1 MSSESKDPSRQSPG
15 KINLF
20 VNDETSPLE
29 AVVLGTAHDMGEPL
43 DINPVSKFHKENG
56 SYPTET
62 ELCREIATFEKVL
75 KDQGIQVYR
84 PETLKGVDQIF
95 TRDIGFVIED
105 KFVVANMLESV
116 RQIELPAI
124 QYLLDQIA
132 PENILRAPAAA
143 RVEGGDVILH
153 GDHIFVGIS
162 LRTNRA
168 GYEFL
173 RRAFPHKQ
181 VHAIPL
187 VTSDDPDEHVLH
199 LDCTFQPVGKSHAI
213 IYHEGF
219 KEKPEILHQLFPT
232 VKLIEVSLD
241 EKTRMF
247 PNIFSLAPDK
257 VVVERS
263 FTALKTA
270 LEQRGFTVFE
280 VDYTETSKL
289 SGLLRCSTLPLR
301 RTQAI
306 ESSKG

>member
-1 MSSESKDPSRQSPG
+1 MSPDSKDPSRQSPDR
-15 KINLF
+15 LSLY

-29 AVVLGTAHDMGEPL
+29 AVVLGTARDMGEPL

-56 SYPTET
+56 SYPTEAD
-62 ELCREIATFEKVL
+62 LLREIGTFERVL
-75 KDQGIQVYR
+75 KDQGIEVYR
-84 PETLKGVDQIF
+84 PEVLEGVDQIF

-124 QYLLDQIA
+124 QYLLDQIT

-168 GYEFL
+168 GYEFIK
-173 RRAFPHKQ
+173 RAFPHKQ
-181 VHAIPL
+181 VHGLPL
-187 VTSDDPDEHVLH
+187 ITSDNPDEHVLH
-199 LDCTFQPVGKSHAI
+199 LDCTFQPVGTSHAI
-213 IYHEGF
+213 IYHDGF
-219 KEKPEILHQLFPT
+219 QEKPEILHELFPSD
-232 VKLIEVSLD
+232 KLIEVTLE
-241 EKTRMF
+241 EKTSMF
-247 PNIFSLAPDK
+247 PNIFSIGPDK
-257 VVVERS
+257 VVIERS
-263 FTALKTA
+263 FEALKTA
-270 LEQRGFTVFE
+270 LETRGFTVFE

-301 RTQAI
+301 RTKTL
-306 ESSKG
+306 ENDKG

>member
-1 MSSESKDPSRQSPG
+1 MSSDSKDPSRHSPDQ
-15 KINLF
+15 LHLY

-29 AVVLGTAHDMGEPL
+29 AVVLGTALDMGEPL

-56 SYPTET
+56 SYPAEAD
-62 ELCREIATFEKVL
+62 LIREIGTFEKVL
-75 KDQGIQVYR
+75 TDQGITVYR
-84 PETLKGVDQIF
+84 PEVLEGVDQIF

-116 RQIELPAI
+116 RQIELPAV

-132 PENILRAPAAA
+132 PEQILRAPAAA

-168 GYEFL
+168 GYEFIK
-173 RRAFPHKQ
+173 RAFPHKQ
-181 VHAIPL
+181 VHGLPL
-187 VTSDDPDEHVLH
+187 VTSDDPDKHVLH
-199 LDCTFQPVGKSHAI
+199 LDCTFQPVGNTHAI
-213 IYHEGF
+213 IYHDGF
-219 KEKPEILHQLFPT
+219 KERPEILYELFPAD
-232 VKLIEVSLD
+232 KLIEVSLK

-247 PNIFSLAPDK
+247 PNVFSIGPDK
-257 VVVERS
+257 VVIERS
-263 FTALKTA
+263 FAALKTA
-270 LEQRGFTVFE
+270 LEARGFTVFE

-301 RTQAI
+301 RTK
-306 ESSKG
+306 SS